1 MGVGPGVS
9 FLSVCRTSWLFV
21 LIEHWFT
28 VFCFVT
34 SVQQNDSVMHTHLG
48 HLMWRA
54 DSLEKTLMLGKIE
67 GGMRRRWQRM
77 KCLDGITD
85 SMDISLSKLQETVKD
100 REAWSPAVHGVPKS
114 RTWLSNRT
122 TATNMYTY
130 IYVHKIFYMGHIFK
144 VFIEFVT
151 ILLLFYVFLFCCEA
165 CGIFT
170 PLRGIEPKLP
180 SLEGK
185 VLTTGL
191 PGKSLY
197 ILSLYS
203 FPLWFITGYWI

>member
-1 MGVGPGVS
+1 MRNEKSQGEANENTCSDQGFWSGCRLVLVLGS
-9 FLSVCRTSWLFV
+9 RSWVCAGHHDCLFV

-28 VFCFVT
+28 VFCFIT

-100 REAWSPAVHGVPKS
+100 REAWSPAVHGVPRS
-114 RTWLSNRT
+114 RTWLSNWT

-130 IYVHKIFYMGHIFK
+130 YMYIRFFIWAIF
-144 VFIEFVT
+144 
-151 ILLLFYVFLFCCEA
+151 L
-165 CGIFT
+165 
-170 PLRGIEPKLP
+170 
-180 SLEGK
+180 
-185 VLTTGL
+185 
-191 PGKSLY
+191 KSLLNLLQY
-197 ILSLYS
+197 CFCFMYS
-203 FPLWFITGYWI
+203 FFAVRHVGSSLLYEG